1 MQRLQ
6 FFLLRNFHFY
16 VPFLKKQRFSL
27 QKVSPFFALHIYQH
41 VSQAYIGF
49 VDGVDVGLGLFAR
62 SAIPALTY
70 LGEYAGV
77 LSTRRGEDDGVY
89 GYGLPVVDPDLVINA
104 KV

>member
-1 MQRLQ
+1 M
-6 FFLLRNFHFY
+6 FLSLRNSD
-16 VPFLKKQRFSL
+16 FLCKKFL
-27 QKVSPFFALHIYQH
+27 HFFALHIYQH

-77 LSTRRGEDDGVY
+77 LSTRHGEDDGVY

>member
-1 MQRLQ
+1 M
-6 FFLLRNFHFY
+6 
-16 VPFLKKQRFSL
+16 
-27 QKVSPFFALHIYQH
+27 
-41 VSQAYIGF
+41 
-49 VDGVDVGLGLFAR
+49 DGVDVGLGLFAR

-70 LGEYAGV
+70 LGEYTGV